1 MHLYQPTMKSI
12 KPAIFT
18 LALLALFS
26 FNMRAQDT
34 LYLPDETVIYGE
46 IKKMNSGTLIIETSY
61 SDDDFTIEWL
71 DIERIITTSRF
82 LVTLDNND
90 RVTGR
95 LVSIDDNSINI
106 VPEEGPSF
114 TSSFNEIVELQS
126 LDNSFWSRVSAS
138 VDVGFNV
145 TKANNLR
152 QFNARSNIGYRAD
165 RWSGSFKYDA
175 LNSSQDSVAT
185 IQRRDTGL
193 GFQYFPKRKWFL
205 YGNLTWFSNTEQAID
220 QRFSAKIGA
229 GRSLIQNNK
238 ARWGVLIGFQPLSE
252 KFSNE
257 VPDTQSTEAFI
268 GTEWNL
274 FDTGDLSFLGSI
286 FAYPSLTE
294 KDLDGNS
301 RFRTDITA
309 DIKYDLPLDFY
320 IKTGITL
327 NYDNQPAVIG
337 NETDYVWTFGFGWEL

>member
-1 MHLYQPTMKSI
+1 MKHLARTFFI
-12 KPAIFT
+12 LI
-18 LALLALFS
+18 LLSQFS
-26 FNMRAQDT
+26 LISKAQDT

-46 IKKMNSGTLIIETSY
+46 IKKMNSGTLTIETSY

-71 DIERIITTSRF
+71 DIEKIITTTRF
-82 LVTLDNND
+82 LITLDNND
-90 RVTGR
+90 RVNGK
-95 LVSIDDNSINI
+95 LESVGDNVINI
-106 VPEEGPSF
+106 IPDEGS
-114 TSSFNEIVELQS
+114 TISSSFEEIVELQS

-138 VDVGFNV
+138 VDLGFNL
-145 TKANNLR
+145 TKANNLK

-165 RWSGSFKYDA
+165 RWNAGFKYDA
-175 LNSSQDSVAT
+175 LNSSQDNVDN
-185 IQRRDTGL
+185 IERRETGL
-193 GFQYFPKRKWFL
+193 TFQYYPKRKWFL

-220 QRFSAKIGA
+220 QRFAAKIGA
-229 GRSLIQNNK
+229 GRSLIQNNQ
-238 ARWGVLIGFQPLSE
+238 ARWSVLLGVQPLSE

-257 VPDTQSTEAFI
+257 VPNTQSTEAFI